1 MTTVINCFVFGIE
14 EPIKHCEFKVCAGKS
29 IYWDEIDV
37 EFVGDYTIWPIGC
50 PFHNRITVECS
61 GRINP
66 NAKLE
71 LWDLDDVS
79 SDDLIFTFKWTHIH
93 EGNRK
98 AYVDAFATLSQ
109 LVHAESLQEKE
120 VEIYFKLHNP
130 CSGQQ
135 SKEFFIKNVVSNY
148 TYIPA

>member
-37 EFVGDYTIWPIGC
+37 E
-50 PFHNRITVECS
+50 ITVECA
-61 GRINP
+61 GKINP

-79 SDDLIFTFKWTHIH
+79 SDDLISTFKWTHIY

-98 AYVDAFATLSQ
+98 AYVDAFATLNQ

-120 VEIYFKLHNP
+120 AELYFKLHNP